1 MLFGAAEPQQRYRVL
16 QHFYRLPDALIG
28 RFYSGQLTAW
38 DKVRVLSGR
47 PPVPLGKAL
56 SAMREHRA

>member
-1 MLFGAAEPQQRYRVL
+1 MLFRAAEPQKRYRVL

-28 RFYSGQLTAW
+28 RFYAGQLTTW
-38 DKVRVLSGR
+38 DKVRVLTGR

-56 SAMREHRA
+56 SSMRERWS